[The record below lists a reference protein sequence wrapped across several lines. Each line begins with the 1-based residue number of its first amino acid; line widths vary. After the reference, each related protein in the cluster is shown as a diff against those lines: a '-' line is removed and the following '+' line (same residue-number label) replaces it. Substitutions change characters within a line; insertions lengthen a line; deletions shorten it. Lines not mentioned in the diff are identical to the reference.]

1 MKNTESES
9 RKTPAEIFAR
19 EDSKFTAFLI
29 VKFVVVYIVLS
40 VTGAWVNHYYGMLA
54 MVIFDLALFDILSY
68 ILDLIFKYKTPTVT
82 RYIIDAVSKRKS
94 RHKKMN
100 QNNAKESEKFFE

>member
-19 EDSKFTAFLI
+19 EESKFTAFLI
-29 VKFVVVYIVLS
+29 VKLVVVYIVLS

-54 MVIFDLALFDILSY
+54 MVIFDLVLFDIISY
-68 ILDLIFKYKTPTVT
+68 IIDLIFRYRTPTVT
-82 RYIIDAVSKRKS
+82 RYIIDTVFKHKRN
-94 RHKKMN
+94 KK
-100 QNNAKESEKFFE
+100 KC

>member
-19 EDSKFTAFLI
+19 EEFKFTAFLV
-29 VKFVVVYIVLS
+29 VKFVVVYIALS

-54 MVIFDLALFDILSY
+54 MVIFDLAVFDAISY

-82 RYIIDAVSKRKS
+82 RYIIDAVSKCKL
-94 RHKKMN
+94 RHA
-100 QNNAKESEKFFE
+100 NAKRK